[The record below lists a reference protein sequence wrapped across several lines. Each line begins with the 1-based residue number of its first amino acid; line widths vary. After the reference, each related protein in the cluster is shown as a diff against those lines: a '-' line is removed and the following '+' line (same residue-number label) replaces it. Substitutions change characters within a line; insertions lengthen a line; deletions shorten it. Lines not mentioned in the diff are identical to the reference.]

1 MFFVGEE
8 EERIWRSGGMDWVEC
23 ENDECGK
30 RRNQNKKRMDNVDFA
45 VKQIELEWIQLFER
59 DKEDAG
65 DWIMNW

>member
-1 MFFVGEE
+1 
-8 EERIWRSGGMDWVEC
+8 MDY
-23 ENDECGK
+23 
-30 RRNQNKKRMDNVDFA
+30 VDFA